1 MVPPYDKNNLF
12 AKILRGEI
20 PCQKVAEND
29 QALAFRDIAPK
40 AKEHVLI
47 IPKGEYVSFADFS
60 SRASDAEI
68 TGWVRLIGEVAEL
81 LGIADSGYRLLA
93 NAGPD
98 SLQEV
103 PHLHMHLIGG
113 ERLPT
118 PFS

>member
-1 MVPPYDKNNLF
+1 MTRTISLP
-12 AKILRGEI
+12 KILRGEI

-68 TGWVRLIGEVAEL
+68 TGLGAADWRSGGIV
-81 LGIADSGYRLLA
+81 GIADSGYRLLA

>member
-60 SRASDAEI
+60 SLASDAEI